1 MRAHFVALA
10 LVPLLL
16 CTLLPVMGPHESSRA
31 LAQEQSPHAQVSV
44 EWASEK
50 VDLAEL
56 FDAVVDTVNKTFFDQ
71 AALNRNNWRERA
83 QALRPLVLDSLSI
96 GDALR
101 QINQLLAE
109 IKASHTAL
117 YTPNDYEYYILL
129 DVLGVY
135 LSDSAM
141 RDLMHQRFWG
151 AGPYFPGIGVFTCN
165 VDGRN
170 FVDGV
175 LEGSPAEKAGLKFGD
190 EILSVDGRPY
200 RPIQA
205 FRDKIGA
212 TAELMVRRTAN
223 AAPERF
229 TVMVIP
235 IRPVQAFSD
244 ATEASARII
253 ERNGSRVGYV
263 HVWGLAESN
272 SFVNALHE
280 FDPVTIATRRLCANT
295 LGSCMPKIEELR
307 AITGE
312 LPKPVD
318 SLIVDLRGRVGGN
331 IAVAGQLLQQL
342 DGGSYWGGSRARVG
356 VPTVI
361 QMTGSGSAS
370 FRGRSG
376 LLIDSHTRS
385 AAEIM
390 AYGYKRSAFGPLFG
404 MRTAGAVLSGATHRM
419 PGDMVLYLAVG
430 EQEIDGHHL
439 EGTGVTPDYLVER
452 PLPYAQGVDPVLEA
466 AADLLSSARAK

>member
-83 QALRPLVLDSLSI
+83 QALRPLVIDSPSI
-96 GDALR
+96 GDAVR

-109 IKASHTAL
+109 IGASHTAL

-129 DVLGVY
+129 DVLGAY
-135 LSDSAM
+135 LSNSTM

-151 AGPYFPGIGVFTCN
+151 SGPYYAGIGVFTRN

-170 FVDGV
+170 FADGV

-223 AAPERF
+223 AGPERL
-229 TVMVIP
+229 T
-235 IRPVQAFSD
+235 
-244 ATEASARII
+244 
-253 ERNGSRVGYV
+253 
-263 HVWGLAESN
+263 
-272 SFVNALHE
+272 
-280 FDPVTIATRRLCANT
+280 
-295 LGSCMPKIEELR
+295 
-307 AITGE
+307 
-312 LPKPVD
+312 
-318 SLIVDLRGRVGGN
+318 
-331 IAVAGQLLQQL
+331 
-342 DGGSYWGGSRARVG
+342 
-356 VPTVI
+356 PT
-361 QMTGSGSAS
+361 A
-370 FRGRSG
+370 
-376 LLIDSHTRS
+376 H
-385 AAEIM
+385 
-390 AYGYKRSAFGPLFG
+390 Y
-404 MRTAGAVLSGATHRM
+404 
-419 PGDMVLYLAVG
+419 
-430 EQEIDGHHL
+430 
-439 EGTGVTPDYLVER
+439 
-452 PLPYAQGVDPVLEA
+452 
-466 AADLLSSARAK
+466 

>member
-1 MRAHFVALA
+1 LA
-10 LVPLLL
+10 R
-16 CTLLPVMGPHESSRA
+16 TS
-31 LAQEQSPHAQVSV
+31 
-44 EWASEK
+44 AS
-50 VDLAEL
+50 
-56 FDAVVDTVNKTFFDQ
+56 
-71 AALNRNNWRERA
+71 
-83 QALRPLVLDSLSI
+83 LRPLVIDSPSI
-96 GDALR
+96 GDAVR

-109 IKASHTAL
+109 IGASHTAL

-135 LSDSAM
+135 LSNSTT

-151 AGPYFPGIGVFTCN
+151 SGPYYAGIGVFTRN

-170 FVDGV
+170 FADGV

-223 AAPERF
+223 AGPERL
-229 TVMVIP
+229 TATVIP

-244 ATEASARII
+244 ATEASTRII
-253 ERNGSRVGYV
+253 ERNGSRIGYV
-263 HVWGLAESN
+263 HVWALAESN
-272 SFVNALHE
+272 SFANAIRK
-280 FDPVTIATRRLCANT
+280 FDPVTIAAKRRCANT
-295 LGSCMPKIEELR
+295 FGSCVPIVGEVLG
-307 AITGE
+307 ITGE

-342 DGGSYWGGSRARVG
+342 DGGSYWGGSRSAL
-356 VPTVI
+356 PAATVT
-361 QMTGSGSAS
+361 QSASAS

-404 MRTAGAVLSGATHRM
+404 TQTAGAVLSGALHRV
-419 PGDMVLYLAVG
+419 PGDMVLYLAVAG
-430 EQEIDGHHL
+430 HEIDGHHL
-439 EGTGVTPDYLVER
+439 EGTGVTPGLSRRTAASICSGCRSCAGRSRR
-452 PLPYAQGVDPVLEA
+452 PSFQRQGKVI
-466 AADLLSSARAK
+466 ARASLLHARRPDHARGLTRTKRAS